1 MAHIP
6 TVDIRQLGD
15 ISFDRQLA
23 LAQQPNRDYD
33 VDRWLFVPN
42 TYTEYR
48 YILGTRGEKPLICV
62 GINPSTARPG
72 ALDPTLKSVERIAR
86 NSGFDS
92 FIMFNVYAQRAT
104 SPDDMERTCNPELH
118 RENMRAFAYILSR
131 TPDPVVWAAWGT
143 IIEKRDYLWPC
154 LRDMIAW
161 ERLPAPGGSPA
172 ASALRQD
179 IPIIP
184 CTSGRTPC
192 RSPSTWRDPSYQ
204 NVLWTLL
211 AGALVC
217 WAADWAQRTPDALH
231 LLAATAAF
239 AGAFWLLEVC
249 HTDYGGWGM
258 ALILL
263 FHLSRGNRLIQ
274 LAGLAVFCV
283 ASVGGVS
290 IELYALVSLAF
301 IWLYDGRRGY
311 CSRPIQWLC
320 YAFYPVHLLL
330 LWLHARTVDGIWYLT

>member
-104 SPDDMERTCNPELH
+104 PRRHGAHLQPGAAPGEYAGLCLHSLPHTGSGGVGGLGDHH
-118 RENMRAFAYILSR
+118 REAGL
-131 TPDPVVWAAWGT
+131 PVA
-143 IIEKRDYLWPC
+143 
-154 LRDMIAW
+154 
-161 ERLPAPGGSPA
+161 LPAGYDRLGRGCRRPVGHLRQALCGRTSPSSPVPPGG
-172 ASALRQD
+172 R
-179 IPIIP
+179 
-184 CTSGRTPC
+184 R
-192 RSPSTWRDPSYQ
+192 
-204 NVLWTLL
+204 
-211 AGALVC
+211 AGAL
-217 WAADWAQRTPDALH
+217 
-231 LLAATAAF
+231 
-239 AGAFWLLEVC
+239 
-249 HTDYGGWGM
+249 
-258 ALILL
+258 
-263 FHLSRGNRLIQ
+263 
-274 LAGLAVFCV
+274 
-283 ASVGGVS
+283 
-290 IELYALVSLAF
+290 
-301 IWLYDGRRGY
+301 RRGGLRR
-311 CSRPIQWLC
+311 CGGDPCRRCGPWPSPPGMRRGAI
-320 YAFYPVHLLL
+320 
-330 LWLHARTVDGIWYLT
+330 